1 MRPTTPKRASGNE
14 RAIKKGGGGGHP
26 PATLC
31 VRAFSRE
38 SLDPPPGTGREPT
51 SQGLTCAGPNRTT
64 CRRQPRP
71 SASEG
76 TLHQNQPGGP
86 AHLPPEGEG
95 FGGGKEAFHL
105 GYRAALHTLKAAVGH
120 DAVTGMLH
128 DILLTEYDLGVLR
141 TSMEQERM
149 DAAAPPEE

>member
-1 MRPTTPKRASGNE
+1 M
-14 RAIKKGGGGGHP
+14 
-26 PATLC
+26 
-31 VRAFSRE
+31 
-38 SLDPPPGTGREPT
+38 
-51 SQGLTCAGPNRTT
+51 LTCAGPN
-64 CRRQPRP
+64 QD
-71 SASEG
+71 
-76 TLHQNQPGGP
+76 
-86 AHLPPEGEG
+86 HLPTANSAERLREHSPPEPARWAGPPSPRGEG